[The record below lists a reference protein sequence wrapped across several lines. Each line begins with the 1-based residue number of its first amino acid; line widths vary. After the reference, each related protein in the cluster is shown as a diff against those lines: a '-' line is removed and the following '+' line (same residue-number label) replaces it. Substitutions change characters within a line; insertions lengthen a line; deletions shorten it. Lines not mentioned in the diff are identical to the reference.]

1 MPVQYYLNLYG
12 GETFLKGT
20 VYLIGEEANLRLLTN
35 AMSCLID
42 LTGHRAYTPSFKL
55 RIWKA
60 LMVFFR

>member
-12 GETFLKGT
+12 GEIFLKGT

-42 LTGHRAYTPSFKL
+42 LTGLTACPEHIPQ
-55 RIWKA
+55 A
-60 LMVFFR
+60 LSCA